1 MPEDDRSGAD
11 AGPAGGGGGGGG
23 EEKVRSF
30 KDLASR
36 RKRAAQRDRPMVS
49 NAKKFLVWGAVVL
62 GAMALVVLL
71 WMI

>member
-1 MPEDDRSGAD
+1 MPEDDRSGAGD
-11 AGPAGGGGGGGG
+11 APAGGGG
-23 EEKVRSF
+23 EKVRSF

-49 NAKKFLVWGAVVL
+49 NTKKFLVWGAVVL
-62 GAMALVVLL
+62 AAMALVVLL